1 MLTKKKLDIQSF
13 DTYFDFGLDS
23 VKSKYEDGCGGKVAS
38 NQEYIQILEKIYVQL
53 VDEPIFSCTDL
64 DSGFDLDCENIFDI
78 VWNEI
83 PSGFIDS
90 TYNFFPTD
98 IDSLTI
104 LSLLSVIIFS
114 YIYKV
119 FIVV

>member
-1 MLTKKKLDIQSF
+1 MD
-13 DTYFDFGLDS
+13 DP
-23 VKSKYEDGCGGKVAS
+23 
-38 NQEYIQILEKIYVQL
+38 IY
-53 VDEPIFSCTDL
+53 SCTDL

-104 LSLLSVIIFS
+104 LCGPENNNWQDNATVYDPNGDNYSENNNSGTEDNEEYDIGENFEDINQDGLYNSPPSNYNEELNL
-114 YIYKV
+114 
-119 FIVV
+119 